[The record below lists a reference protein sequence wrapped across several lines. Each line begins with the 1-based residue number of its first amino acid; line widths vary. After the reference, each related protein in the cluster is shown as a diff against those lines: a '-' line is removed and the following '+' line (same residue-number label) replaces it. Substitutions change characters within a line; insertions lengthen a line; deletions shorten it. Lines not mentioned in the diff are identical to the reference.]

1 MLERIDPD
9 RAKLLLQRAE
19 AEIQRSF
26 AFYQHLAS
34 FNPAQNG
41 NGKQETV
48 KATLS

>member
-9 RAKLLLQRAE
+9 RAKLLLQKAE

-41 NGKQETV
+41 NGKHEAV
-48 KATLS
+48 KVTLS